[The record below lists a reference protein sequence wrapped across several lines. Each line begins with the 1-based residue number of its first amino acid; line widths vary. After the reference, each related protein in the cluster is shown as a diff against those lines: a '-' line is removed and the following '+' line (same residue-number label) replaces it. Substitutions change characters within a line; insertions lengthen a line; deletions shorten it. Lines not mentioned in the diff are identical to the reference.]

1 MARRYSWL
9 VIVALLLLG
18 VFVVLRVLRGGGG
31 VPPAGQGTPQALLQ
45 KAQRALA
52 EGDKARFLECL
63 AVRGSDTKAAA
74 EALFDYVQAAQGLRD
89 ALRKHYGKNAW
100 DTFVSLQSAP
110 AQFTA
115 FVWPRDEEVASTA
128 QIAEQGITARVRV
141 SPEGEPILLQLSGV
155 WRMDVFPRGSGV
167 RARREALVRAAA
179 ALAKARDEIGTADLE
194 ALAQRVRQVLDAAQ

>member
-9 VIVALLLLG
+9 VIVALMVLG

-63 AVRGSDTKAAA
+63 AVHSSDSRAAG
-74 EALFDYVQAAQGLRD
+74 EALFGYVQAAQALRD

-100 DTFVSLQSAP
+100 DTFVSLQAAP
-110 AQFTA
+110 AQFAA
-115 FVWPRDEEVASTA
+115 FVWPRDDEVAATA
-128 QIAEQGITARVRV
+128 QITVQGNEARV
-141 SPEGEPILLQLSGV
+141 QLSPDAEPLMLRLEGV

-167 RARREALVRAAA
+167 RARRDALIRATE
-179 ALAKARDEIGTADLE
+179 ALAKARDGVGTAELE
-194 ALAQRVRQVLDAAQ
+194 TLAQAVKQAIGEP